1 MVADRVAVLSTGVV
15 DPLACACSA
24 VVVGDRRDVYPL
36 RRASAAWPVE
46 LVRTDL
52 DQRRRVPVIRS
63 VEHDHIAGSCMRAR
77 EPQRQLVGLAAGVDE
92 VADGQRLRQRRAQPL
107 REVPDRVV
115 QVSRVGVQRAH
126 LIHRGLHDPWMR
138 VPDMRN
144 VVVGVKVLRAAV
156 VEQVLHP
163 AAGELHRVGVR
174 ETEIRAEPPLPLRQG
189 GCTSAPACHPVL
201 TAVPQAARKA
211 SSAASG

>member
-1 MVADRVAVLSTGVV
+1 
-15 DPLACACSA
+15 
-24 VVVGDRRDVYPL
+24 
-36 RRASAAWPVE
+36 
-46 LVRTDL
+46 
-52 DQRRRVPVIRS
+52 
-63 VEHDHIAGSCMRAR
+63 MRAR
-77 EPQRQLVGLAAGVDE
+77 EPQRQLVGLAPGVDE
-92 VADGQRLRQRRAQPL
+92 VADGKRFRQRRAQPL

-138 VPDMRN
+138 VPDVRN

-189 GCTSAPACHPVL
+189 GGLRLQLVIRTH
-201 TAVPQAARKA
+201 R
-211 SSAASG
+211 SAAGGVEGLFSNVWMNRRQHRERPLDRRLADRQILIVRTLPLLICRDANADT